1 MEREIIKLVRRLN
14 PKDYHD
20 GYLAGLQAA
29 QATLAG
35 SADLPT
41 AQVGLTQTIQQ
52 FEHIRQGLKA
62 EK

>member
-20 GYLAGLQAA
+20 GYLAGLRAA
-29 QATLAG
+29 QAILAS

-41 AQVGLTQTIQQ
+41 AQANLTQTMQE
-52 FEHIRQGLKA
+52 FEHIRQALKA